1 MPTASCHMQLGVIVV
16 DAIDDNIDDDIGDD
30 IDVVVIVDQ

>member
-16 DAIDDNIDDDIGDD
+16 DDIVDD